1 MADRRE
7 RKTARSVRGGTLHDD
22 VAFNIYYR
30 LGLSWGGASVVRT
43 LWFVLLLSAIC
54 LEGLG
59 RRYLPAIPATAFY
72 FAKDAVLLLGFYFF
86 RPPAAVS
93 RASAFLYR
101 GFKPALIAAAVW
113 TVGELLNPE
122 QQSYLLGIIGLR
134 SYWFWW
140 LLAPSVMACALQ
152 QEREKRRAIYA
163 LLVMAAGIAILA
175 AIQFAAPAD
184 SPLNTYSVVD
194 GEDVHPEQVAVSGG
208 TAHARVASTF
218 SYISGFS
225 DFTLLVPTLL
235 LSIGLDAKDK
245 RLQRFALIS
254 TALTAA
260 VVPMS
265 GSRTSVILGI
275 GILGVTA
282 FSAGLFATRA
292 GRRIMA
298 GAIVAAIFS
307 VVIFPDALL
316 GVQARFGDT
325 EETQERITT
334 GIANVVPPLAL
345 ATFDYP
351 PFGVGTGM
359 MQNAR
364 FAMHIQSQWNNELEA
379 ARYLAE
385 LGPVGYLLVWTTR
398 LGLIIALLRAHRI
411 LKSAGRRGAAS
422 AATSYAFLTVVGN
435 LTFDHIFQALY
446 FIGCGFILSEVVS
459 AMRSEVGAV
468 TSISSTP
475 SMAIVSQTSITI
487 PATTSV

>member
-1 MADRRE
+1 M
-7 RKTARSVRGGTLHDD
+7 
-22 VAFNIYYR
+22 
-30 LGLSWGGASVVRT
+30 RT

-59 RRYLPAIPATAFY
+59 RRYLPAIPPTAFY
-72 FAKDAVLLLGFYFF
+72 FAKDIVLLLGFYFF
-86 RPPAAVS
+86 RPPPAVS
-93 RASAFLYR
+93 RASAYLYR
-101 GFKPALIAAAVW
+101 GFKLVWIAAAVW
-113 TVGELLNPE
+113 TLGELLNPE

-140 LLAPSVMACALQ
+140 LLAPAVVACALQ
-152 QEREKRRAIYA
+152 REREKRRAIYA
-163 LLVMAAGIAILA
+163 LLVMAAGIAIFA

-194 GEDVHPEQVAVSGG
+194 GEEVHPEQVTASD

-245 RLQRFALIS
+245 RLQRLALIS

-265 GSRTSVILGI
+265 GSRTSVILGT

-298 GAIVAAIFS
+298 GGIVAAIFS
-307 VVIFPDALL
+307 VVIFPDAIL
-316 GVQARFGDT
+316 GVQSRFGDT
-325 EETQERITT
+325 EETQGRITT
-334 GIANVVPPLAL
+334 GLANVVPPLAL
-345 ATFDYP
+345 TTFDYP
-351 PFGVGTGM
+351 PFGIGTGM

-364 FAMHIQSQWNNELEA
+364 FSMHIQSPWDNELEA
-379 ARYLAE
+379 GRYLAE
-385 LGPVGYLLVWTTR
+385 LGPVGYLLIWTTR
-398 LGLIIALLRAHRI
+398 LGLIVALLRAHRI
-411 LKSAGRRGAAS
+411 LKLAGRRGAAA
-422 AATSYAFLTVVGN
+422 AATSYAFLTVAGN

-446 FIGCGFILSEVVS
+446 FVGCGFILSEVVS
-459 AMRSEVGAV
+459 ATRSEVGTVA
-468 TSISSTP
+468 SINSSP
-475 SMAIVSQTSITI
+475 NMAIVSQTSSTI
-487 PATTSV
+487 PAITSG